1 MRVKQANPDEQAA
14 PTKSRKPVRGSHLP
28 TRQRRAL
35 KGSESPA
42 PAEEARPAPE
52 TKETFTEGPRRR
64 ARPKDGPQQHPARG
78 ERSGERGGRSQRSE
92 GGERKPRPAREEGGY
107 ERKGRAGRDEA
118 PRHRARDERGRDERP
133 REGRKPAYAEQRGR
147 GEGRPRSEERP
158 QREERGRPARKPAA
172 GPLHLFAASPRG
184 LEHELAKELAELGA
198 ESVQPGSGGVAFV
211 GDIALAWKI
220 NLWSRLAIRVL
231 QQVAHGRYQ
240 SEDDLYEAARHLPWP
255 EWFPLGRTVAV
266 RTVAH
271 RCPLKSLNFASLKIK
286 DALCDRFRDVT
297 GERPDVDPHHPDV
310 PILLFLGEDSY
321 TLYLDLTGEPLNR
334 RGYRVEAAQAP
345 LNENLAAGMLRLAG
359 WTLEM
364 PLLDPMMGGGT
375 ILLEALLMALNIAPG
390 LRRHFA
396 FESLN
401 SFDRV
406 EWARLRKNAQAAQH
420 EPHSLPIY
428 GCDIDPRMVWATETN
443 LREAGLLDCVTLRE
457 ADALEIQSPGK
468 VGLIVSNPP
477 YGVRLKP
484 GRAEDASPRRGGGT
498 DEGHEDHEDMAEFY
512 HGLGDNLKQHFAG
525 WSAYLLSAD
534 PELPLHIGLKA
545 TKRTPL
551 YNGPLE
557 CRLYEYRMVSGQMR
571 RKKTED

>member
-1 MRVKQANPDEQAA
+1 MRVKQAKPDEQAA
-14 PTKSRKPVRGSHLP
+14 PAKSRKPVRGSHLP

-42 PAEEARPAPE
+42 PTEEARPASE
-52 TKETFTEGPRRR
+52 AKADYGDAPRRR
-64 ARPKDGPQQHPARG
+64 TRPKEGPQQHPPR
-78 ERSGERGGRSQRSE
+78 GERGGERGSRTQRSE
-92 GGERKPRPAREEGGY
+92 GGERKPRPAREEGGS
-107 ERKGRAGRDEA
+107 ERRGRVE
-118 PRHRARDERGRDERP
+118 RDERP
-133 REGRKPAYAEQRGR
+133 REGRKPAQMERGR
-147 GEGRPRSEERP
+147 GEGRPRSADRP
-158 QREERGRPARKPAA
+158 QREERARPARKPAA
-172 GPLHLFAASPRG
+172 GPLRLFAASPRG
-184 LEHELAKELAELGA
+184 LEQELAKELAELGA

-231 QQVAHGRYQ
+231 QQVAHGHYKT
-240 SEDDLYEAARHLPWP
+240 EDDLYHAARQLPWP
-255 EWFPLGRTVAV
+255 EWFPLGRTIAV

-359 WTLEM
+359 WTPEM

-375 ILLEALLMALNIAPG
+375 ILLEAALMALNIAPG

-401 SFDRV
+401 NFDRV
-406 EWARLRKNAQAAQH
+406 EWAKLRKNAQAAQH
-420 EPHSLPIY
+420 EPRSLPIY

-457 ADALEIQSPGK
+457 ADALEIQAPGK

-477 YGVRLKP
+477 YGVRLEK
-484 GRAEDASPRRGGGT
+484 
-498 DEGHEDHEDMAEFY
+498 EDMAAFY
-512 HGLGDNLKQHFAG
+512 QGLGDNLKQHFTG

-534 PELPLHIGLKA
+534 PELATHIGLKA

-551 YNGPLE
+551 FNGPLE
-557 CRLYEYRMVSGQMR
+557 CRLYEYHMVSGQMR
-571 RKKTED
+571 RKKAAEG